1 MIILLTIVSSTVL
14 FQTQQADTRKPAF
27 RWLGQAKRKQENN
40 TMVALPTARP
50 NKRAFGTDLT
60 NFDNKRGR
68 LDSTT
73 ENKVKLMQG
82 AGNIVKTFDRQ
93 LGQGNRNDFVYGP
106 FHPSVAKK
114 QESDDHTVRQKER
127 KTIQDWENLAVSF
140 RPQYQNQGELSISF
154 PYDSCLIILVRRNKT
169 ALPKCPASSCFVL
182 FFSQLTRQAFS
193 LAL

>member
-1 MIILLTIVSSTVL
+1 MIILLIIVSSTVL

-68 LDSTT
+68 LDPTT
-73 ENKVKLMQG
+73 ENKAKLMQG
-82 AGNIVKTFDRQ
+82 AGNIVKTFERQ
-93 LGQGNRNDFVYGP
+93 LGQGNRSDFVYGP
-106 FHPSVAKK
+106 FHPAVAKK

-127 KTIQDWENLAVSF
+127 KTIQDWENLAVTF

-154 PYDSCLIILVRRNKT
+154 PNDSGLIILV
-169 ALPKCPASSCFVL
+169 
-182 FFSQLTRQAFS
+182 
-193 LAL
+193 